1 MALNT
6 KTISAGVGDILNI
19 DGGVDAS
26 SPRQVL
32 DGDGTGL
39 PLYLTTTK
47 LGVGESSP
55 DCTLHIKGSGTDS
68 LAILESTDN
77 NAELEILSSTAGS
90 AETHN
95 SSLIFGSGGASKGT
109 IYYDHH
115 ATPASQKFII
125 KVGDDATSA
134 MTILG
139 NGRVGI
145 GTTSPAGMLELED
158 DTTNT
163 PSLYITNISPSA
175 DDLGGN
181 LIFRLSD
188 PGTNL
193 TTGDVLGDI
202 SFTGRDNSDDTYIEG
217 ARIRAKTNGTP
228 GTDDMP
234 TQLQFFTNSG
244 SDSSTQRM
252 CILANGK
259 VGINEDAP
267 DDMLHI
273 KESTSGQYVM
283 KVEHTHSSEANGINI
298 SYSGGNGFGSGD
310 DYPIYFQDTDGAH
323 FTVSGDGSATITGS
337 GTAVSSDRRI
347 KTDIVDATSKL
358 NDINSLKVRNFDY
371 IHKDGTK
378 SGKKHIGFIA
388 DEFATVFPSMVTT
401 VKQKAFGEDYTD
413 LQRIMDSAL
422 VPILVKAIQELSAK
436 VTALESA

>member
-39 PLYLTTTK
+39 PLYLTTTR
-47 LGVGESSP
+47 LGIGESSP
-55 DCTLHIKGSGTDS
+55 DGKLHITNTGVDDALPAVKIENTN
-68 LAILESTDN
+68 T
-77 NAELEILSSTAGS
+77 GS
-90 AETHN
+90 ATAPDILILRN
-95 SSLIFGSGGASKGT
+95 SS
-109 IYYDHH
+109 
-115 ATPASQKFII
+115 
-125 KVGDDATSA
+125 
-134 MTILG
+134 
-139 NGRVGI
+139 
-145 GTTSPAGMLELED
+145 SPAGDDFLGTLTFAGRNSAPED
-158 DTTNT
+158 IDYADIFAQIVDTTDGSEDGRLILRTVVAGSPNNT
-163 PSLYITNISPSA
+163 VNIT
-175 DDLGGN
+175 G
-181 LIFRLSD
+181 
-188 PGTNL
+188 
-193 TTGDVLGDI
+193 
-202 SFTGRDNSDDTYIEG
+202 
-217 ARIRAKTNGTP
+217 
-228 GTDDMP
+228 
-234 TQLQFFTNSG
+234 
-244 SDSSTQRM
+244 
-252 CILANGK
+252 GK
-259 VGINEDAP
+259 VGIGSATPDYLLDVESTTSTGRINSTGDNNAGLILQNTSCEWFNYIAPTTGNWKLKDTTSDVTPITIEKNSDDNMLYLKANGKIGIGETSP
-267 DDMLHI
+267 DDKLHI
-273 KESTSGQYVM
+273 KESTSNQYVM
-283 KVEHTHSSEANGINI
+283 KVEHTHASEANGINI